1 MITTSIYIEV
11 EYTQPD
17 ILFTADTTLVT
28 ADDTTHTADETLIGT
43 GVAGVK
49 YERIELFTDE
59 QITIN
64 STITNFNDIGKLF
77 ADFTK
82 SFTIPASTHNNTIFK
97 DWYDSAMGE
106 SDPANDTSINLIE
119 GTAFDHRR
127 KYNGY
132 IEIDT
137 IPFKFGTFTMQKA
150 NIKKGQVNSYSI
162 NFTGGIGQLSDRFK
176 DDKLNTLKGYNA
188 YNEFYVAPVIYSI
201 ITNTIGY
208 NLYPVNFPL
217 ISQDHKYEYLTGDP
231 NDVTLNSGAIKWNDL
246 FPSIKLKVIL
256 DLIQSTY
263 GLTFTGAIFN
273 STLFNNAELYCKNAE
288 KMQQRTEMEQV
299 NFISKGAS
307 AGFDFWRLNL
317 LTNEFRL
324 WYGPEYQFN
333 PFSTPPPID
342 IIYLPPQRTQCNF
355 LVNTS
360 STDYN
365 VFIYNN
371 GLIFASYLNQ
381 SGNKTFNF
389 LNKQG
394 SYSENYNFTFFLN
407 SDITNI
413 TFETSLRMNLTTF
426 GASTGFYTTQY
437 FGIGGYQST
446 VGELQI
452 QSFIPDITVADF
464 ITGLVKKHNLMI
476 LPINETTFE
485 FKPLEVFYQSGN
497 IKDIT
502 EFITDEAIEIN
513 RPNLYKRIDFKYQK
527 SENILNNNYYTR
539 ENQYYG
545 DLFYDNPKSA
555 YTENYEIELPFENAM
570 FERSN
575 AADDF
580 FTATCIDKSQ
590 NAYVPA
596 PMIIYNNGTQTLSTP
611 FIVNWGIGLNV
622 PASVYR
628 RYSNEIAIGG
638 TDLAYVHSNNWGV
651 EVSPWYRDNIANG
664 LYFDFYSN
672 FILNLYNQRTR
683 VVKCKGIFNT
693 NFISELKIND
703 RIILA
708 NKRYVINTMDINLST
723 GEINFE
729 LLNDFRQIES
739 DNADR
744 FTNLPLLQLDN
755 TEQEVSYLIYL
766 LNYDSFDVK
775 PATFLSYIASTDNTN
790 DINLQVTIPANTTG
804 VERYDFVVLEYFKD
818 GVSTFIN
825 LPVIQAL

>member
-1 MITTSIYIEV
+1 MITTSIFIEV

-59 QITIN
+59 IITIN
-64 STITNFNDIGKLF
+64 STITNFNDLGTLF

-82 SFTIPASTHNNTIFK
+82 SFTIPASEHNNTIFK

-106 SDPANDTSINLIE
+106 SDPDNATTTNLIE
-119 GTAFDHRR
+119 GTAFDHRK

-137 IPFKFGTFTMQKA
+137 IPFKFGKFTMQKA
-150 NIKKGQVNSYSI
+150 NIKKGAVDSYSI
-162 NFTGGIGQLSDRFK
+162 NFTGGIGQLDDRFK
-176 DDKLNTLKGYNA
+176 DDKLNTLQGYED
-188 YNEFYVAPVIYSI
+188 YNIFYVSPVVRERIEGTTFYEFS
-201 ITNTIGY
+201 Y
-208 NLYPVNFPL
+208 VNFPL
-217 ISQDHKYEYLTGDP
+217 IGPDHKYEYLTGNP
-231 NDVTLNSGAIKWNDL
+231 NDVTLTTGAIKWTDL
-246 FPSIKLKVIL
+246 FPSLKLSVIL

-263 GLTFTGAIFN
+263 GLTFTGAFLN
-273 STLFNNAELYCKNAE
+273 STLIKNAELYCKNAE
-288 KMQQRTEMEQV
+288 IMKSRTAMKKV
-299 NFISKGAS
+299 NFTSYSGIFS
-307 AGFDFWRLNL
+307 FNRLDL
-317 LTNEFRL
+317 ATDEFNL
-324 WYGPEYQFN
+324 WYSKEYQYNYFV
-333 PFSTPPPID
+333 SPPINP
-342 IIYLPPQRTQCNF
+342 IGFLFPQSTQCSF
-355 LVNTS
+355 LINTT

-365 VFIYNN
+365 VYVYNN
-371 GLIFASYLNQ
+371 GLPFASYLNQ

-394 SYSENYNFTFFLN
+394 SYTENYKFTFYVN
-407 SDITNI
+407 SDLGPF
-413 TFETSLRMNLTTF
+413 TFETSLNLNFVTF
-426 GASTGFYTTQY
+426 GQEEGFYSTLY
-437 FGIGGYQST
+437 RGIGLPQTSNGD
-446 VGELQI
+446 LQI
-452 QSFIPDITVADF
+452 QSYIPDITISDF

-476 LPINETTFE
+476 VPINETTFE
-485 FKPLEVFYQSGN
+485 FKPLETFYQAGN

-502 EFITDEAIEIN
+502 EFITDDSIEIN

-545 DLFYDNPKSA
+545 DLFYNNPESA
-555 YTENYEIELPFENAM
+555 YTEDYEIELPFEDAM

-575 AADDF
+575 IAEDF
-580 FTATCIDKSQ
+580 FTATMIDKNQ

-596 PMIIYNNGTQTLSTP
+596 PMIIYNNGVQTLDVP
-611 FIVNWGIGLNV
+611 FLLYMGSSGDVSLYD
-622 PASVYR
+622 YR

-651 EVSPWYRDNIANG
+651 EISPWYRNNVANG

-683 VVKCKGIFNT
+683 VVKCKGVFNT
-693 NFISELKIND
+693 NFISELQIND

-708 NKRYVINTMDINLST
+708 NKRYVINTMNINLST
-723 GEINFE
+723 GEVDFE
-729 LLNDFRQIES
+729 LLNDFREIVNN
-739 DNADR
+739 NANR
-744 FTNLPLLQLDN
+744 YTNLPLLQVDN
-755 TEQEVSYLIYL
+755 TAQVVDYIINI

-775 PATFLSYIASTDNTN
+775 APTFLSYTTSTDNTN
-790 DINLQVTIPANTTG
+790 DINLEVTIPINTTG
-804 VERYDFVVLEYFKD
+804 IERYDFVVLEYFKD
-818 GVSTFIN
+818 GISTFIN

>member
-1 MITTSIYIEV
+1 MITTSIFIEV

-59 QITIN
+59 IITIN

-82 SFTIPASTHNNTIFK
+82 SFTIPASEHNNTIFK

-106 SDPANDTSINLIE
+106 SDPDNATTTNLIE
-119 GTAFDHRR
+119 GTAFDHRK

-137 IPFKFGTFTMQKA
+137 IPFKFGKFTMQKA
-150 NIKKGQVNSYSI
+150 NIKKGAVDSYSI
-162 NFTGGIGQLSDRFK
+162 NFTGGIGQLDDRFK
-176 DDKLNTLKGYNA
+176 DDKLNTLQGYED
-188 YNEFYVAPVIYSI
+188 YNIFYVWGSVAGI
-201 ITNTIGY
+201 ITSPFY
-208 NLYPVNFPL
+208 DSYPVHFPL
-217 ISQDHKYEYLTGDP
+217 IGPDHKYEYLTGQP
-231 NDVTLNSGAIKWNDL
+231 NDVTLTTGAIKWNDL
-246 FPSIKLKVIL
+246 FPSLKLSVIL

-263 GLTFTGAIFN
+263 GLTFTGAFLE
-273 STLFNNAELYCKNAE
+273 STLIKNAELYCKNAE
-288 KMQQRTEMEQV
+288 VMKNRTEMKKV
-299 NFISKGAS
+299 NFTSRTGIFTFNRLDLAT
-307 AGFDFWRLNL
+307 DELNL
-317 LTNEFRL
+317 
-324 WYGPEYQFN
+324 WYSKELQFN
-333 PFSTPPPID
+333 PFVSPPVDPIGF
-342 IIYLPPQRTQCNF
+342 LFPQSTQCYF
-355 LVNTS
+355 LVNTI

-365 VFIYNN
+365 VFVYNN
-371 GLIFASYLNQ
+371 GLPFASYLNQ

-394 SYSENYNFTFFLN
+394 SYTENYKFTFYVN
-407 SDITNI
+407 SDVTTI
-413 TFETSLRMNLTTF
+413 TFETSLQLKFVTF
-426 GASTGFYTTQY
+426 GQEDGFYSTTYQ
-437 FGIGGYQST
+437 GIGLPQTSIGD
-446 VGELQI
+446 LQI
-452 QSFIPDITVADF
+452 QSFIPDITISDF
-464 ITGLVKKHNLMI
+464 ISGLVKKHNLMI
-476 LPINETTFE
+476 VPINETTFE
-485 FKPLEVFYQSGN
+485 FKPLEVFYQAGN

-502 EFITDEAIEIN
+502 EFITDDNIEIN

-545 DLFYDNPKSA
+545 DLFYNNPESA
-555 YTENYEIELPFENAM
+555 YTEDYEIELPFEDAM

-575 AADDF
+575 IAEDF
-580 FTATCIDKSQ
+580 FTATMIDKNQ

-596 PMIIYNNGTQTLSTP
+596 PMIIYNNGMQNLDVPFRLLDVTSSSPFST
-611 FIVNWGIGLNV
+611 
-622 PASVYR
+622 YR

-651 EVSPWYRDNIANG
+651 EISPWYRNNVANG

-683 VVKCKGIFNT
+683 VVKCKGVFNT
-693 NFISELKIND
+693 NFISELQIND

-708 NKRYVINTMDINLST
+708 NKRYVINTMNINLST
-723 GEINFE
+723 GEVDFE
-729 LLNDFRQIES
+729 LLNDFREIVNN
-739 DNADR
+739 NANR
-744 FTNLPLLQLDN
+744 YTNLPLLQVDN
-755 TEQEVSYLIYL
+755 TEQVVDYIINI

-775 PATFLSYIASTDNTN
+775 VSTDFLSYTTSTDNTN
-790 DINLQVTIPANTTG
+790 DINLEVTIPANTTG
-804 VERYDFVVLEYFKD
+804 IERYDFVVLEYFKD
-818 GVSTFIN
+818 GISTFIN